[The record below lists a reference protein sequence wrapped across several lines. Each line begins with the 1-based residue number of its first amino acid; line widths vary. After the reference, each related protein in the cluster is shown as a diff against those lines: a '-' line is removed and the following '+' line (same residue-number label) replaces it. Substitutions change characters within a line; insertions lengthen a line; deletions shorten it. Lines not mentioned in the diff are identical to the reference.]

1 MRVVIGADGR
11 GGPMIDRRGDFRRL
25 TLIAVILAHSA
36 GASISL
42 AQEANAPEAGEPV
55 VQQGAWTDDQFYGWV
70 DQIVNGINDRD
81 VPVNGRLD
89 ERLSIKLD
97 WIQASCGISEE
108 QKKKLQIAGRRDIKR
123 FLDEMREMKRQYRQ
137 VKANPI
143 QFAKLQKRLAEIQT
157 SSAADS
163 FGEASFLSKML
174 KRTLSDAQNVAYA
187 KAVEES
193 RAFEHRAA
201 VEHAVQFCDLAIG
214 LTNDQ
219 RRRLTELFVNET
231 RQMKRK
237 ESSELSLQFLMVL
250 QTAKLSRDKL
260 KAIFD
265 AAQWEVMSAL
275 LKELQQ
281 EVNAVGFG
289 ALRMPARVDV
299 FIGEVLLDVRAHEVI
314 GPPAERKD
322 E

>member
-1 MRVVIGADGR
+1 
-11 GGPMIDRRGDFRRL
+11 MINRSRDFRRL
-25 TLIAVILAHSA
+25 GLIALILALPA
-36 GASISL
+36 IARAAR
-42 AQEANAPEAGEPV
+42 AQEANAPGPDD
-55 VQQGAWTDDQFYGWV
+55 QQGAWTDDQFYGWV
-70 DQIVNGINDRD
+70 DQIVSGINDRD

-89 ERLSIKLD
+89 ERLNLKLD
-97 WIQASCGISEE
+97 WIEASCRTSDE

-137 VKANPI
+137 VKADPI

-157 SSAADS
+157 SSAADL

-174 KRTLSDAQNVAYA
+174 ARALSDAQKVAYA
-187 KAVEES
+187 KAAEES

-201 VEHAVQFCDLAIG
+201 VEQAVRFCDLAIG
-214 LTNDQ
+214 LTDDQ

-260 KAIFD
+260 RPIFD
-265 AAQWEVMSAL
+265 AEQWEVMSAL
-275 LKELQQ
+275 LKQLQRG
-281 EVNAVGFG
+281 VNAVGPG
-289 ALRMPARVDV
+289 AVCAPARVNLMIED
-299 FIGEVLLDVRAHEVI
+299 
-314 GPPAERKD
+314 
-322 E
+322 